1 MNGMKRL
8 KVWKVTALFAA
19 LLMLPL
25 FSPAAQADGFSL
37 GAIFRIG
44 GVHFNL
50 TFGDFGYGH
59 PRGYYYRTADPISY
73 GGYRC
78 SSYCFTSGGY
88 HYHHESCPLVRHHL
102 AYFEIDPLSLYDR
115 YAPGY
120 GAGYDYNGYGYGG
133 GNYSYDNRYD
143 SRYDNR
149 YNGYNRRGGYDQYDH
164 YPYRDRRY
172 GYDGDRNR
180 DYGRHDRNDW
190 NGGRNDR
197 NDGRND
203 RNDGRHDRHDG
214 GNHDGGHHD
223 GGHHDGGHHGGH
235 SSDRPQHHP

>member
-25 FSPAAQADGFSL
+25 LTPAAQADGFSL
-37 GAIFRIG
+37 GALFRIG

-73 GGYRC
+73 SGYRC
-78 SSYCFTSGGY
+78 NSYCFTSGGY
-88 HYHHESCPLVRHHL
+88 NYHSDSCPLVRHHL
-102 AYFEIDPLSLYDR
+102 AAYNIDPLSLYDR

-120 GAGYDYNGYGYGG
+120 GADYDYDSYNSYNGYGGGYGAYGG
-133 GNYSYDNRYD
+133 GYYS
-143 SRYDNR
+143 YDNR
-149 YNGYNRRGGYDQYDH
+149 YNGYNGNNRYNGRYDN

-172 GYDGDRNR
+172 GYDRDHDR
-180 DYGRHDRNDW
+180 DYGRHDRND
-190 NGGRNDR
+190 RNDR
-197 NDGRND
+197 YDGRHDRHDRNERND

-214 GNHDGGHHD
+214 EHHD
-223 GGHHDGGHHGGH
+223 GGHQGGH
-235 SSDRPQHHP
+235 SSGRPHN

>member
-25 FSPAAQADGFSL
+25 FSPAAQADGLSL

-78 SSYCFTSGGY
+78 NSYCFNSGGY

-102 AYFEIDPLSLYDR
+102 AYFDIDPLGLFDR

-120 GAGYDYNGYGYGG
+120 GNRYNSGYGYGYG
-133 GNYSYDNRYD
+133 YGDRYNSYDNRYD
-143 SRYDNR
+143 YRYDNR
-149 YNGYNRRGGYDQYDH
+149 YNYRHDGYTRRDGYNRQDRYDN
-164 YPYRDRRY
+164 YPYRDRRQ
-172 GYDGDRNR
+172 GYDRNR
-180 DYGRHDRNDW
+180 DHGRHDRDRDRRD
-190 NGGRNDR
+190 GRHDRNDR

-203 RNDGRHDRHDG
+203 RNDGRHDRQ
-214 GNHDGGHHD
+214 
-223 GGHHDGGHHGGH
+223 DGGHHGGH
-235 SSDRPQHHP
+235 SSDRPRQHH

>member
-1 MNGMKRL
+1 MNHMKRR

-78 SSYCFTSGGY
+78 NSYCFNSGGY

-102 AYFEIDPLSLYDR
+102 AYFDIDPLSLYDR
-115 YAPGY
+115 YAPDY
-120 GAGYDYNGYGYGG
+120 GASYGYDGYNSDYGYNSGHGYNSGYGYGYG
-133 GNYSYDNRYD
+133 YGNRYYSYPNRYDNRYD
-143 SRYDNR
+143 HRHDGYNRYDRRNRYDN
-149 YNGYNRRGGYDQYDH
+149 
-164 YPYRDRRY
+164 YPYRDRRH
-172 GYDGDRNR
+172 GSDR
-180 DYGRHDRNDW
+180 DYGRHDRND
-190 NGGRNDR
+190 R
-197 NDGRND
+197 NDGRHDGRHDRSD
-203 RNDGRHDRHDG
+203 RNDGRHDRQ
-214 GNHDGGHHD
+214 
-223 GGHHDGGHHGGH
+223 DGGHHGGH
-235 SSDRPQHHP
+235 SSDRPQHH